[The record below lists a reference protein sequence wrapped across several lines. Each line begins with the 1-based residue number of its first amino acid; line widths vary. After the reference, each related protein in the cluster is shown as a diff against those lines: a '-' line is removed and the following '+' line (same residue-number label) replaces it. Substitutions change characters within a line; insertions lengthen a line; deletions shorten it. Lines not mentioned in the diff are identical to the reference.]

1 MMQREE
7 KARLSQLIN
16 FYLKYSTK
24 YLFNLGSNETIEKL
38 IENVAR
44 NIRENKEHEL
54 TRR

>member
-7 KARLSQLIN
+7 KARLSQLLIFN
-16 FYLKYSTK
+16 FECFIL
-24 YLFNLGSNETIEKL
+24 LNLGSNETIEKL
-38 IENVAR
+38 IESVTR